1 MNVVQPIALPG
12 KPKAATLGLVDV
24 DIHPRTTSLEVF
36 KPYLSQRWWEH
47 LQTWGMRARHGFTG
61 GQPPFPK
68 AQPLAARRDAWPPTG
83 GTPASDLDFLR
94 FQLLDNYGIDYGI
107 LNPLQPS
114 GQGDRN
120 NGFSAAMAHANNEW
134 QLDHWLRKEPRL
146 RGSIVVPYE
155 DPIASA
161 AEIRKRAGDPNFSQV
176 LMMSRTAEPAGNPR
190 YWPIYEA
197 AVEAGLPVAFHA
209 FGYSG
214 WAMTNGGWPSFY
226 IEEVSEHATSCQN
239 QVISLV
245 TEGVFEQVPRPQG
258 GADRMR
264 LRLAALGRLAAR
276 QALEAPEV
284 RGSAPDPAALRDH
297 QGPHLRL
304 DPADGGSG
312 AGQAPAGY
320 LRMGRLGPHPV
331 RIGLPALGLRRPA
344 RGTAWADPGRET
356 RRHLRRQREKAL
368 QLLN

>member
-1 MNVVQPIALPG
+1 MNVIQPIAAPG
-12 KPKAATLGLVDV
+12 KPAAATLGLVDV
-24 DIHPRTTSLEVF
+24 DIHPRADNLDAF
-36 KPYLSQRWWEH
+36 RPFLSERWWEH

-68 AQPLAARRDAWPPTG
+68 AQPLASRRDAWPPTG

-94 FQLLDNYGIDYGI
+94 FQLLDNYGIDYGV

-120 NGFSAAMAHANNEW
+120 NAFSAAMAHAVNEW
-134 QLDHWLRKEPRL
+134 QLEAWLRKEPRL
-146 RGSIVVPYE
+146 RGSVVVPYE
-155 DPIASA
+155 DPQASA
-161 AEIRKRAGDPNFSQV
+161 AEIRKRAGDPNFCQV

-245 TEGVFEQVPRPQG
+245 TEGVFARFPGLKVVLIECGFGWLPSVGWRLDKHWRHLKSEVPHLTR
-258 GADRMR
+258 
-264 LRLAALGRLAAR
+264 
-276 QALEAPEV
+276 APSEYI
-284 RGSAPDPAALRDH
+284 RDH
-297 QGPHLRL
+297 IWVSTQPMEEPERGQHILDICEWVGWDHILFASDYPHWDFD
-304 DPADGGSG
+304 DPRAAIPGVI
-312 AGQAPAGY
+312 PA
-320 LRMGRLGPHPV
+320 
-331 RIGLPALGLRRPA
+331 
-344 RGTAWADPGRET
+344 E
-356 RRHLRRQREKAL
+356 RRQGIYGGNARAL
-368 QLLN
+368 YGF